1 MALTYAQRDAVTKKF
16 FINKI
21 TQQAYDSVVF
31 LKRIAQGK
39 RVKVVSGGKKVYH
52 PIRYQQLGT
61 SQFIDPDTARI
72 IQNVDTRTAL
82 ELNWTYLVTDWV
94 ITMREKVENRGDAA
108 IIKLMDD
115 KLAEVKEDT
124 YEKFSNVLFQ
134 ATASKGTLELDGLMQ
149 IIQTTASDTS
159 YAGISSADAPAWTA
173 GYYDSSTSAL
183 SLFGSNSL
191 SAAITA
197 CTFGDAPNL
206 IVATRDG
213 VNLYASLLQPQE
225 RRVPGDGK
233 SGATDLAF
241 MGIPIIADPHVLSN
255 HIFILN
261 TDHLWLY
268 VQKGYNF
275 QPGGWEKDPTRYDAD
290 VNVIK
295 WVGNLVADKRRVHG
309 AFTNISTT

>member
-1 MALTYAQRDAVTKKF
+1 MGLTYAQRDAVTKKF
-16 FINKI
+16 FINRI
-21 TQQAYDSVVF
+21 TQQAYDSIVF
-31 LKRIAQGK
+31 LKKIAQGK

-61 SQFIDPDTARI
+61 SQFIDPDSARV
-72 IQNVDTRTAL
+72 IQNIDTRTAL
-82 ELNWTYLVTDWV
+82 ELNWTYQVTDWV

-134 ATASKGTLELDGLMQ
+134 ATASKGELELDGLLQM
-149 IIQTTASDTS
+149 IQTTGSATT
-159 YAGISSADAPAWTA
+159 YAGISSADAASWIA
-173 GYYDSSTSAL
+173 GYFDSSTTAL
-183 SLFGSNSL
+183 ALFGSNSL
-191 SAAITA
+191 SAAMTA
-197 CTFGDAPNL
+197 CTFGEVPNL
-206 IVATRDG
+206 IVTTRENA
-213 VNLYASLLQPQE
+213 NLYASLLQPSE

-241 MGIPIIADPHVLSN
+241 MGKPIIADPHVLAN
-255 HIFILN
+255 HIFLLN

-275 QPGGWEKDPTRYDAD
+275 QPGGWEKDPSRYDAD

-295 WVGNLVADKRRVHG
+295 WVGNMVADKRRVHG
-309 AFTNISTT
+309 AFSNISTT

>member
-1 MALTYAQRDAVTKKF
+1 MALTYTQRDAVTKKF
-16 FINKI
+16 FVNKI

-39 RVKVVSGGKKVYH
+39 RVKIVSGGKKVYH

-61 SQFIDPDTARI
+61 SQFIDPDTARV
-72 IQNVDTRTAL
+72 IQNVNTRTAL
-82 ELNWTYLVTDWV
+82 ELNWTYQVTDWV

-134 ATASKGTLELDGLMQ
+134 PTASKGELELDGLLQ
-149 IIQTTASDTS
+149 IIQTTASDTT
-159 YAGISSADAPAWTA
+159 YAGISSADASTWKA
-173 GYYDSSTSAL
+173 GFYDSSTSAL
-183 SLFGSNSL
+183 ALFGSNSL

-197 CTFGDAPNL
+197 CTFGEAPDL
-206 IVATRDG
+206 IVTTRENA
-213 VNLYASLLQPQE
+213 NLYASLLQPSE
-225 RRVPGDGK
+225 RRVPGNGQ

-241 MGIPIIADPHVLSN
+241 MGIPIIADPHVPAN
-255 HIFILN
+255 HIFLLEM
-261 TDHLWLY
+261 DHLWLY

-275 QPGGWEKDPTRYDAD
+275 QPKGWQEDPSRYNAD
-290 VNVIK
+290 VNVIM
-295 WVGNLVADKRRVHG
+295 WVGNLVASMRRVHG